1 MGEVRMKWVKRHPD
15 AIIPERKTKK
25 SAGYDI
31 HSIEWGFIAPGE
43 TLIVETGIGWDEVPE
58 NWVGLVKPRSGHA
71 FNFRIDTLA
80 GVIDADYRKE
90 NDEIRVLLINHGKE
104 PFQFKAGQSIAQMVI
119 TNYLMV
125 DGDSRGDKPDRNGGF
140 GSTDN

>member
-1 MGEVRMKWVKRHPD
+1 MKFVKRDPR
-15 AIIPERKTKK
+15 AIIPQRKTKY

-31 HSIEWGFIAPGE
+31 HALDWGFIAPGE
-43 TLIVETGIGWDEVPE
+43 TLIVKTGIGWTNAANCV
-58 NWVGLVKPRSGHA
+58 VGLVKPRSGHA
-71 FNFRIDTLA
+71 FNYCIDTLA

-125 DGDSRGDKPDRNGGF
+125 DGDGYEDKPDRNGGY